1 MKLMKLFHSTTM
13 IPYFILGLLVFGC
26 KSDDGPPIIT
36 DPPAEFNG
44 TLAWV
49 ESFGGSGID
58 QATAVVAT
66 DDGAFMVLGSTYS
79 NDGHFAGLKS
89 TTDADFF
96 LMRVRSDGGV
106 DWTKVYGGD
115 DDELATGI
123 TKTSDGGFVLVGYSR
138 SDNCFTGSN
147 GEFHDY
153 YLLKVDTQGN
163 EIWCQNFGYPGSDQ
177 AQSIIET
184 REGDLMVTGF
194 FDVSASEGQGNE
206 DRSNSGSLHGVGEYW
221 GIKLDA
227 DGQFFWKRYF
237 GGSNNDR
244 SYNVVQAN
252 DGGFLLIGSS
262 ESDDFDITD
271 SKGSYDYWAVKL
283 SAQGSLQWTRS
294 FGGSEI
300 DIAYDIALTSEGNYM
315 IVGDARSSDLD
326 VDVNFGNADV
336 WLIEIDPQGNLLWQ
350 KSLGGSMFDSAKG
363 ILRMNE
369 NLYAITG
376 SSRSNDGDVSV
387 NNGENDAWTLVVNPA
402 GEIQFERAIGGSSL
416 DFSQDVAQGVD
427 GALLVVGNTE
437 NSDGDIIQN
446 FGFKDILIYKID

>member
-1 MKLMKLFHSTTM
+1 MKLFQTSSLFSYLIM
-13 IPYFILGLLVFGC
+13 GLMVVGC
-26 KSDDGPPIIT
+26 KSDDEIPIIT

-49 ESFGGSGID
+49 ETFGGSGID
-58 QATAVVAT
+58 QATSVVAT
-66 DDGAFMVLGSTYS
+66 GDGAYMVVGSTYS

-89 TTDADFF
+89 TTDADYF
-96 LMRVRSDGGV
+96 LMRVRPDGGV

-123 TKTSDGGFVLVGYSR
+123 TKTSDGGYVLVGYSR

-147 GEFHDY
+147 GGFHDY
-153 YLLKVDTQGN
+153 YILKVDGQGN

-177 AQSIIET
+177 AQDIIET

-194 FDVSASEGQGNE
+194 FDVSASGGQGND
-206 DRSNSGSLHGVGEYW
+206 DRENAGTLHGVGEYW

-244 SYNVVQAN
+244 SYNVMQTN
-252 DGGFLLIGSS
+252 DGGFVLIGAS

-283 SAQGSLQWTRS
+283 SVEGDLEWTRS

-300 DIAYDIALTSEGNYM
+300 DIAYDIATTLDGNFL
-315 IVGDARSSDLD
+315 IVGDARSNDQD
-326 VDVNFGNADV
+326 VSTNYGNADI
-336 WLIEIDPQGNLLWQ
+336 WLVAIDAQGNLIWE
-350 KSLGGSMFDSAKG
+350 KSLGGSMFDSAKD
-363 ILRMNE
+363 LLPMNN
-369 NLYAITG
+369 NLYCVTG
-376 SSRSNDGDVSV
+376 SSRSNDVDVTT
-387 NNGENDAWTLVVNPA
+387 NNGENDAWTVVVDA
-402 GEIQFERAIGGSSL
+402 QGTIIFEVAIGGSSL
-416 DFSQDVAQGVD
+416 DFSESAAQGVD
-427 GALLVVGNTE
+427 GALLIVGNTE
-437 NSDGDIIQN
+437 SNDGYIIQN
-446 FGFKDILIYKID
+446 LGYKDILIYKID

>member
-1 MKLMKLFHSTTM
+1 MKLFQTSSLFSYLIM
-13 IPYFILGLLVFGC
+13 GLMVVGC
-26 KSDDGPPIIT
+26 KSDDEIPIIT

-49 ESFGGSGID
+49 ETFGGSGID
-58 QATAVVAT
+58 QATAVVT
-66 DDGAFMVLGSTYS
+66 TEDGAYMVVGSTYS

-89 TTDADFF
+89 TTDADYF
-96 LMRVRSDGGV
+96 LMRVRLDGGV

-123 TKTSDGGFVLVGYSR
+123 TKTSDGGYVLVGYSR

-147 GEFHDY
+147 GGFHDY
-153 YLLKVDTQGN
+153 YILKVDGQGN

-177 AQSIIET
+177 AQDIIET

-194 FDVSASEGQGNE
+194 FDVSASGGQGND
-206 DRSNSGSLHGVGEYW
+206 DRENAGTLHGVGEYW

-244 SYNVVQAN
+244 SYNVMQTN
-252 DGGFLLIGSS
+252 DGGFVLIGAS

-283 SAQGSLQWTRS
+283 SVEGDLEWARS

-300 DIAYDIALTSEGNYM
+300 DIAYDITTTLDGNFL
-315 IVGDARSSDLD
+315 IVGDARSNDQD
-326 VDVNFGNADV
+326 VSTNYGNADI
-336 WLIEIDPQGNLLWQ
+336 WLVAIDPQGNLIWE
-350 KSLGGSMFDSAKG
+350 KSLGGSMFDSAKN
-363 ILRMNE
+363 LLPMNN
-369 NLYAITG
+369 NLYCVTG
-376 SSRSNDGDVSV
+376 SSRSNDVDVTT
-387 NNGENDAWTLVVNPA
+387 NNGENDAWTVVVDA
-402 GEIQFERAIGGSSL
+402 QGTIIFEQAIGGSSL
-416 DFSQDVAQGVD
+416 DFSEGAAQGAD
-427 GALLVVGNTE
+427 GSLLIVGNTE
-437 NSDGDIIQN
+437 SSDGDIIQN
-446 FGFKDILIYKID
+446 LGYKDILIYKID

>member
-1 MKLMKLFHSTTM
+1 MKLIRTSS
-13 IPYFILGLLVFGC
+13 IIYFIILGFGVMGC
-26 KSDDGPPIIT
+26 KSDDETPIIT

-58 QATAVVAT
+58 QATAVVTT
-66 DDGAFMVLGSTYS
+66 DDGAFMVVGSTYS

-89 TTDADFF
+89 STDADYF
-96 LMRVRSDGGV
+96 LMRVRPDGGV

-115 DDELATGI
+115 DDEIATGI
-123 TKTSDGGFVLVGYSR
+123 TKSSDGGFVISGYSR
-138 SDNCFTGSN
+138 SDNCFPGSN
-147 GEFHDY
+147 GGFHDY
-153 YLLKVDTQGN
+153 YILKVDAQGN

-177 AQSIIET
+177 AQNIIET

-206 DRSNSGSLHGVGEYW
+206 DRANSGSLHGVGEYW

-227 DGQFFWKRYF
+227 DGQFFWKRYY

-252 DGGFLLIGSS
+252 DGGFILIGAS

-283 SAQGSLQWTRS
+283 SAQGALQWTRS

-300 DIAYDIALTSEGNYM
+300 DIAYDIALTTEGNFM

-326 VDVNFGNADV
+326 VDVNYGNADV

-350 KSLGGSMFDSAKG
+350 KSLGGSMFDSGKSL
-363 ILRMNE
+363 LRMNE
-369 NLYAITG
+369 NLYCITG

-387 NNGENDAWTLVVNPA
+387 NNGENDAWTVVVDA
-402 GEIQFERAIGGSSL
+402 SGEIQFEVAIGGSSL
-416 DFSQDVAQGVD
+416 DFSEDVAQGID

-437 NSDGDIIQN
+437 SSDGDIIQN
-446 FGFKDILIYKID
+446 LGYKDILIYRID

>member
-1 MKLMKLFHSTTM
+1 MKLFQTSSLFSYLIM
-13 IPYFILGLLVFGC
+13 GLMVVAC
-26 KSDDGPPIIT
+26 KSDDEIPIIT

-49 ESFGGSGID
+49 ETFGGSGID
-58 QATAVVAT
+58 QATAVVT
-66 DDGAFMVLGSTYS
+66 TEDGAYMVVGSTYS

-89 TTDADFF
+89 TTDADYF
-96 LMRVRSDGGV
+96 LMRVRPDGGV

-123 TKTSDGGFVLVGYSR
+123 TKTSDGGYVLVGYSR

-147 GEFHDY
+147 GGFHDY
-153 YLLKVDTQGN
+153 YILKVDAQGN

-177 AQSIIET
+177 AQNIIET

-194 FDVSASEGQGNE
+194 FDVSASGGQGND
-206 DRSNSGSLHGVGEYW
+206 DRENSGTLHGVGEYW

-244 SYNVVQAN
+244 SYNVMQTN
-252 DGGFLLIGSS
+252 DGGFVLIGSS

-283 SAQGSLQWTRS
+283 SAEGDLEWTRS

-300 DIAYDIALTSEGNYM
+300 DIAYDIATTLDGNFL
-315 IVGDARSSDLD
+315 IVGDARSNDQD
-326 VDVNFGNADV
+326 VSTNYGNADI
-336 WLIEIDPQGNLLWQ
+336 WLVAIDPQGNLIWE
-350 KSLGGSMFDSAKG
+350 KSLGGSMFDSAKD
-363 ILRMNE
+363 LLPMND
-369 NLYAITG
+369 NLYCVTG
-376 SSRSNDGDVSV
+376 SSRSNDVDVTT
-387 NNGENDAWTLVVNPA
+387 NNGENDAWTVVVDA
-402 GEIQFERAIGGSSL
+402 QGTIIFEVAIGGSSL
-416 DFSQDVAQGVD
+416 DFSEGAAQGVD
-427 GALLVVGNTE
+427 GALLIVGNTE
-437 NSDGDIIQN
+437 SSDGDIIQN
-446 FGFKDILIYKID
+446 LGYKDILIYKID

>member
-1 MKLMKLFHSTTM
+1 MKLFQTSSLFSYLIM
-13 IPYFILGLLVFGC
+13 GLMVVGC
-26 KSDDGPPIIT
+26 KSDDEIPIIT

-49 ESFGGSGID
+49 ETFGGSGID
-58 QATAVVAT
+58 QATSVVAT
-66 DDGAFMVLGSTYS
+66 GDGAYMVVGSTYS

-89 TTDADFF
+89 TTDADYF
-96 LMRVRSDGGV
+96 LMRVRPDGGV

-123 TKTSDGGFVLVGYSR
+123 TKTSDGGYVLVGYSR

-147 GEFHDY
+147 GVFHDY
-153 YLLKVDTQGN
+153 YILKVDGQGN

-177 AQSIIET
+177 AQDIIET

-194 FDVSASEGQGNE
+194 FDVSASGGQGND
-206 DRSNSGSLHGVGEYW
+206 DRENAGTLHGVGEYW

-244 SYNVVQAN
+244 SYNVMQTN
-252 DGGFLLIGSS
+252 DGGFVLIGAS

-283 SAQGSLQWTRS
+283 SVEGDLEWTRS

-300 DIAYDIALTSEGNYM
+300 DIAYDITTTLDGNFL
-315 IVGDARSSDLD
+315 IVGDARSNDQD
-326 VDVNFGNADV
+326 VSTNYGNADI
-336 WLIEIDPQGNLLWQ
+336 WLVAIDAQGNLIWE
-350 KSLGGSMFDSAKG
+350 KSLGGSMFDSAKD
-363 ILRMNE
+363 LLPMNN
-369 NLYAITG
+369 NLYCVTG
-376 SSRSNDGDVSV
+376 SSRSNDVDVTT
-387 NNGENDAWTLVVNPA
+387 NNGENDAWTVVVDA
-402 GEIQFERAIGGSSL
+402 QGTIIFEVAIGGSSL
-416 DFSQDVAQGVD
+416 DFSESAAQGVD
-427 GALLVVGNTE
+427 GALLIVGNTE
-437 NSDGDIIQN
+437 SNDGYIIQN
-446 FGFKDILIYKID
+446 LGYKDILIYKID

>member
-1 MKLMKLFHSTTM
+1 MKLFQTSSLFSYLIM
-13 IPYFILGLLVFGC
+13 GLMVVGC
-26 KSDDGPPIIT
+26 KSDDETPIIT

-49 ESFGGSGID
+49 ETFGGSGID
-58 QATAVVAT
+58 QATAVVT
-66 DDGAFMVLGSTYS
+66 TEDGAYMVVGSTYS

-89 TTDADFF
+89 TTDADYF
-96 LMRVRSDGGV
+96 LMRVRPDGGV

-123 TKTSDGGFVLVGYSR
+123 TKTSDGGYVLVGYSR

-147 GEFHDY
+147 GGFHDY
-153 YLLKVDTQGN
+153 YILKVDAQGN

-177 AQSIIET
+177 AQNIIET

-194 FDVSASEGQGNE
+194 FDVSASGGQGND
-206 DRSNSGSLHGVGEYW
+206 DRENSGTLHGVGEYW

-244 SYNVVQAN
+244 SYNVMQTN
-252 DGGFLLIGSS
+252 DGGFVLIGSS

-283 SAQGSLQWTRS
+283 SAEGDLEWTRS

-300 DIAYDIALTSEGNYM
+300 DIAYDIATTLDGNFL
-315 IVGDARSSDLD
+315 IVGDARSNDQD
-326 VDVNFGNADV
+326 VSTNYGNADI
-336 WLIEIDPQGNLLWQ
+336 WLVAIDPQGNLIWE
-350 KSLGGSMFDSAKG
+350 KSLGGSMFDSAKD
-363 ILRMNE
+363 LLPMND
-369 NLYAITG
+369 NLYCVTG
-376 SSRSNDGDVSV
+376 SSRSNDVDVTT
-387 NNGENDAWTLVVNPA
+387 NNGENDAWTVVVDA
-402 GEIQFERAIGGSSL
+402 QGTIIFEGAIGGSSL
-416 DFSQDVAQGVD
+416 DFSEGAAQGVD
-427 GALLVVGNTE
+427 GALLIVGNTE
-437 NSDGDIIQN
+437 SSDGDIIQN
-446 FGFKDILIYKID
+446 LGYKDILIYKID

>member
-1 MKLMKLFHSTTM
+1 MKLFQTSSLFSYLIM
-13 IPYFILGLLVFGC
+13 GLMVVGC
-26 KSDDGPPIIT
+26 KSDDETPIIT

-49 ESFGGSGID
+49 ETFGGSGID
-58 QATAVVAT
+58 QATAVVT
-66 DDGAFMVLGSTYS
+66 TEDGAYMVVGSTYS

-89 TTDADFF
+89 TTDADYF
-96 LMRVRSDGGV
+96 LMRVRPDGGV

-123 TKTSDGGFVLVGYSR
+123 TKTSDGGYVLVGYSR

-147 GEFHDY
+147 GGFHDY
-153 YLLKVDTQGN
+153 YILKVDTQGN

-177 AQSIIET
+177 AQNIIET

-194 FDVSASEGQGNE
+194 FDVSASGGQGND
-206 DRSNSGSLHGVGEYW
+206 DRENSGTLHGVGEYW

-244 SYNVVQAN
+244 SYNVMQTN
-252 DGGFLLIGSS
+252 DGGFVLIGSS

-283 SAQGSLQWTRS
+283 SAEGDLEWTRS

-300 DIAYDIALTSEGNYM
+300 DIAYDIATTLDGNFL
-315 IVGDARSSDLD
+315 IVGDARSNDQD
-326 VDVNFGNADV
+326 VSTNYGNADI
-336 WLIEIDPQGNLLWQ
+336 WLVEIDPQGNLIWE
-350 KSLGGSMFDSAKG
+350 KSLGGSMFDSAKD
-363 ILRMNE
+363 LLPMND
-369 NLYAITG
+369 NLYCVTG
-376 SSRSNDGDVSV
+376 SSRSNDVDVTT
-387 NNGENDAWTLVVNPA
+387 NNGENDAWTVVVDA
-402 GEIQFERAIGGSSL
+402 QGTIIFEVAIGGSSL
-416 DFSQDVAQGVD
+416 DFSEGAAQGVD
-427 GALLVVGNTE
+427 GALLIVGNTE
-437 NSDGDIIQN
+437 SSDGDVIQN
-446 FGFKDILIYKID
+446 LGYKDILIYKID

>member
-1 MKLMKLFHSTTM
+1 MKLFQTSSLFSYLIM
-13 IPYFILGLLVFGC
+13 GLMVVGC
-26 KSDDGPPIIT
+26 KSDDETPIIT

-49 ESFGGSGID
+49 ETFGGSGID
-58 QATAVVAT
+58 QATAVVT
-66 DDGAFMVLGSTYS
+66 TEDGAYMVVGSTYS

-89 TTDADFF
+89 TTDADYF
-96 LMRVRSDGGV
+96 LMRVRPDGGV

-123 TKTSDGGFVLVGYSR
+123 TKTSDGGYVLVGYSR

-147 GEFHDY
+147 GGFHDY
-153 YLLKVDTQGN
+153 YILKVDAQGN

-177 AQSIIET
+177 AQNIIET

-194 FDVSASEGQGNE
+194 FDVSASGGQGND
-206 DRSNSGSLHGVGEYW
+206 DRENSGTLHGVGEYW

-244 SYNVVQAN
+244 SYNVMQTN
-252 DGGFLLIGSS
+252 DGGFVLIGSS

-283 SAQGSLQWTRS
+283 SAEGDLEWTRS

-300 DIAYDIALTSEGNYM
+300 DIAYDIATTLDGNFL
-315 IVGDARSSDLD
+315 IVGDARSNDQD
-326 VDVNFGNADV
+326 VSTNFGNADI
-336 WLIEIDPQGNLLWQ
+336 WLVAIDPQGNLIWE
-350 KSLGGSMFDSAKG
+350 KSLGGSMFDSAKD
-363 ILRMNE
+363 LLPMND
-369 NLYAITG
+369 NLYCVTG
-376 SSRSNDGDVSV
+376 SSRSNDVDVTT
-387 NNGENDAWTLVVNPA
+387 NNGENDAWTVVVDA
-402 GEIQFERAIGGSSL
+402 QGTIIFEVAIGGSSL
-416 DFSQDVAQGVD
+416 DFSEGAAQGVD
-427 GALLVVGNTE
+427 GALLIVGNTE
-437 NSDGDIIQN
+437 SSDGDVIQN
-446 FGFKDILIYKID
+446 LGYKDILIYKID

>member
-1 MKLMKLFHSTTM
+1 MKLFHSTTM

-26 KSDDGPPIIT
+26 KSDDGPPITT

-147 GEFHDY
+147 GGFHDY

-283 SAQGSLQWTRS
+283 SAQGALQWTRS

-437 NSDGDIIQN
+437 SSDGDIIQN

>member
-1 MKLMKLFHSTTM
+1 MKLFQTSSLFSYLIM
-13 IPYFILGLLVFGC
+13 GLMVVGC
-26 KSDDGPPIIT
+26 KSDDETPIIT

-49 ESFGGSGID
+49 ETFGGSGID
-58 QATAVVAT
+58 QATAVVT
-66 DDGAFMVLGSTYS
+66 TEDGAYMVVGSTYS

-89 TTDADFF
+89 TTDADYF
-96 LMRVRSDGGV
+96 LMRVRPDGGV

-123 TKTSDGGFVLVGYSR
+123 TKTSDGGYVLVGYSR

-147 GEFHDY
+147 GGFHDY
-153 YLLKVDTQGN
+153 YILKVDTQGN

-177 AQSIIET
+177 AQNIIET

-194 FDVSASEGQGNE
+194 FDVSASGGQGND
-206 DRSNSGSLHGVGEYW
+206 DRENAGTLHGVGEYW

-244 SYNVVQAN
+244 SYNVMQTN
-252 DGGFLLIGSS
+252 DGGFVLIGSS

-283 SAQGSLQWTRS
+283 SAEGDLEWTRS

-300 DIAYDIALTSEGNYM
+300 DIAYDIATTLDGNFL
-315 IVGDARSSDLD
+315 IVGDARSNDQD
-326 VDVNFGNADV
+326 VSTNYGNADI
-336 WLIEIDPQGNLLWQ
+336 WLVAIDPQGNLIWE
-350 KSLGGSMFDSAKG
+350 KSLGGSMFDSAKD
-363 ILRMNE
+363 LLPMND
-369 NLYAITG
+369 NLYCVTG
-376 SSRSNDGDVSV
+376 SSRSNDVDVTT
-387 NNGENDAWTLVVNPA
+387 NNGENDAWTVVVDA
-402 GEIQFERAIGGSSL
+402 QGTIIFEGAIGGSSL
-416 DFSQDVAQGVD
+416 DFSEGAAQGVD
-427 GALLVVGNTE
+427 GALLIVGNTE
-437 NSDGDIIQN
+437 SSDGDVIQN
-446 FGFKDILIYKID
+446 LGYKDILIYKID